1 MHDLHVQH
9 IDRHD
14 RRDDR
19 RGDDGRRCTTRE
31 ILRSA
36 TRAGPR
42 GALGQRAQDDS
53 AARRRGQGDR
63 RGFLGSG
70 VWQRV
75 GAVAIDLRSG
85 GAPLRGAQLRSVGPA
100 RQQSSLRSARPA
112 GANYYPPGMTKSEF
126 EAEVAKG
133 GVRAD
138 SLKSLYTMV
147 RRDAAGHLT
156 AIPFSTFFA
165 TQHERA
171 ARRLEEAAAL
181 ADDPGLKNYL
191 TL

>member
-100 RQQSSLRSARPA
+100 RQQSSLRSARRRSSGRRQLLSPRDDQ
-112 GANYYPPGMTKSEF
+112 
-126 EAEVAKG
+126 V
-133 GVRAD
+133 GVRGGGRERRHARGLAQVPVHD
-138 SLKSLYTMV
+138 GAPRCRRTSDGDPVLDV
-147 RRDAAGHLT
+147 FRDAA
-156 AIPFSTFFA
+156 
-165 TQHERA
+165 R
-171 ARRLEEAAAL
+171 ARRASSRGGSGARR
-181 ADDPGLKNYL
+181 
-191 TL
+191 